1 MNQIESLFLHL
12 ENNIHDAVNRVQR
25 GGVGMALVVDDHGR
39 LVATVTDGDIRR
51 AILGGAHI
59 EESVERLLIN
69 RPESYAK
76 PTVAPL
82 GTPRDELLALLQEKR
97 LRHIPLLDPAGR
109 VVDLALLSELVMDR
123 PPKLSAVVMAGGVGQ
138 RLRPLTEDVPKPML
152 LVGDRPL
159 LELIIEQLSGS
170 GIHKVNITT
179 HYKPEKIIEH
189 FGDGSTFG
197 VQLNYVNEEQP
208 LGTAGALGLMEESDE
223 PQLVIN
229 GDILTRID
237 FRALLAYHH
246 EHEADLTVAVRK
258 YDLKVPYGVIEC
270 EGAMVRNLREKPV
283 MRFFVNAGVY
293 LRQPGVRRFITN
305 GERLDMTDLIQRL
318 LDARRPVASF
328 PVLEYWLDIGQL
340 TDYEQA
346 QEDAKTGKI

>member
-1 MNQIESLFLHL
+1 MESVEQLFLRL
-12 ENNIHDAVNRVQR
+12 PGKIHDALDRIQK
-25 GGVGMALVVDDHGR
+25 GGVGICLVIDDLDR
-39 LVATVTDGDIRR
+39 LICTVTDGDIRR
-51 AILGGAHI
+51 AILAGAHM
-59 EESVERLLIN
+59 EDPVELLLSG
-69 RPESYAK
+69 RPESYAQ
-76 PTVAPL
+76 PTVAPAC
-82 GTPRDELLALLQEKR
+82 TPVEELLRLLQEKR

-123 PPKLSAVVMAGGVGQ
+123 PPKLSAVVMAGGFGQ

-159 LELIIEQLSGS
+159 LELIIERLSES

-179 HYKPEKIIEH
+179 HYKPEKITEH

-197 VQLNYVNEEQP
+197 VQMSYVNEEQP

-223 PQLVIN
+223 PLLVIN
-229 GDILTRID
+229 GDILTQID
-237 FRALLAYHH
+237 FRALMAYHH
-246 EHEADLTVAVRK
+246 EHQADLTVAVRK

-270 EGAMVRNLREKPV
+270 EGALVSNLREKPV
-283 MRFFVNAGVY
+283 MSFFVNAGVY
-293 LRQPGVRRFITN
+293 LLQPGVRRFITN

-318 LDARRPVASF
+318 LDAGRPVASF

-346 QEDAKTGKI
+346 QEDAKKGMI